1 MASTISYANGTWLRT
16 ATMWD
21 LYTAG
26 AALCGDG
33 KVRTLAR
40 IAATADTF
48 FSIPA
53 TVKVRGKT
61 VSGYVSLRDDIDRP
75 HTTGTARDPG
85 ATVVF
90 TPNSHGKNA
99 GMLPAWQPR
108 QP

>member
-1 MASTISYANGTWLRT
+1 MASTISYANGTWLHT

-21 LYTAG
+21 LYAAG

-33 KVRTLAR
+33 KVRALAR
-40 IAATADTF
+40 IATTADTF

-53 TVKVRGKT
+53 AVKVRGKT
-61 VSGYVSLRDDIDRP
+61 VSGYVSLRDDIDNP

-99 GMLPAWQPR
+99 GMLPPWQPR
-108 QP
+108 QA

>member
-16 ATMWD
+16 ATRWD
-21 LYTAG
+21 LYAAG
-26 AALCGDG
+26 ATLCADG
-33 KVRTLAR
+33 KVRAPAR

-53 TVKVRGKT
+53 AVKVRGKT
-61 VSGYVSLRDDIDRP
+61 VSGYVSLRDDIDSPRAN
-75 HTTGTARDPG
+75 GTARDPG

-108 QP
+108 QA